1 MSIKPEN
8 ALPHFTALS
17 NFAKINNQLNTTA
30 RLQATFNPI
39 NAIAKQFEEKWKK
52 PDRELRS
59 KIALLGQTL
68 TGSATFNKHKNTKSS

>member
-1 MSIKPEN
+1 MCIRDR
-8 ALPHFTALS
+8 
-17 NFAKINNQLNTTA
+17 LNTTA
-30 RLQATFNPI
+30 KLQATFNPI
-39 NAIAKQFEEKWKK
+39 NAITKQFEEKWKK